1 MQRAVT
7 RRSKSLAARAAA
19 SRSSTADRRQR
30 LREDVDSV
38 GSGLEGV
45 RVVLHQVRQLG
56 LVLSP
61 DLVVEA
67 ALRVGILV
75 EVAAVDIQKLAGH
88 QSIAVTNKYMHT
100 TETSARAAIKLL
112 ERAG

>member
-1 MQRAVT
+1 
-7 RRSKSLAARAAA
+7 
-19 SRSSTADRRQR
+19 
-30 LREDVDSV
+30 
-38 GSGLEGV
+38 
-45 RVVLHQVRQLG
+45 VVLHQVRQLG